1 MHARNTASAR
11 TLAGRAARLAAV
23 AGLAL
28 APALGAQT
36 LGPKDGAGLAPTD
49 TGRVTLGQLA
59 PDFTLEAYDGSKLSL
74 ADYRGKRH
82 VILVFYR
89 GHW

>member
-1 MHARNTASAR
+1 MLAR
-11 TLAGRAARLAAV
+11 TTTRRVSTIAVIAAL
-23 AGLAL
+23 GL
-28 APALGAQT
+28 APALGAQA

-49 TGRVTLGQLA
+49 TGRVMVGQMA
-59 PDFTLEAYDGSKLSL
+59 PDFTLEVYDGSRLTLSEF
-74 ADYRGKRH
+74 RGKRH